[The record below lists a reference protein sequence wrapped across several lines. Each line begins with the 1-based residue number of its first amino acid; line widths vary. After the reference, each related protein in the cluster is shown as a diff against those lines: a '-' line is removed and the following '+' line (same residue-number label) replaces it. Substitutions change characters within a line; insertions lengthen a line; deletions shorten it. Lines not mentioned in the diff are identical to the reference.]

1 MARNLDPSDIA
12 FGWALRRGAIIVL
25 PDVKPGKGG
34 KPGEKLGSPRVLRFQ
49 YNPETITRTRTG
61 EWEQRKNQKV
71 PTPTQKSDQSNFQG
85 GGLFTK
91 SETIQ
96 MKLVFDVSELLLR
109 DTTGMPGATGGLD
122 PAEVGVLPELAV
134 LEQIAIAEPPKNEEK
149 KKDDKG
155 DKLNAVRPKE
165 LLLVLGPRYFPV
177 IVTSL
182 TITEKRFSHELVPV
196 RAEVDMQMQ
205 VMEATE
211 TSGDQ
216 AIKAAFDQLMA
227 SRKKNAEAAT
237 AQVALDVNKG
247 GQFEQDLNEV
257 VGDAI
262 AKALRT
268 APGGA

>member
-1 MARNLDPSDIA
+1 MARNLDPNDVA

-91 SETIQ
+91 SETIS

-109 DTTGMPGATGGLD
+109 DLSGMPGAGGGLD
-122 PAEVGVLPELAV
+122 PLEVGVLPELAV
-134 LEQIAIAEPPKNEEK
+134 LEQIAIAEPPKNEDQ
-149 KKDDKG
+149 KKDDKKG
-155 DKLNAVRPKE
+155 DKLNVVRPKE

-182 TITEKRFSHELVPV
+182 TITEKRFSPSLVPV
-196 RAEVDMQMQ
+196 RAEVDMAMQ

-227 SRKKNAEAAT
+227 SRQKNAEAAT

-247 GQFEQDLNEV
+247 QFAQDLNEV

-268 APGGA
+268 APGGS